1 MRVLVDWCVLLIF
14 VISTFLRC
22 GTSRNVVTGVGRRV
36 IFLGIFVLEPPVDML
51 LHRRCVLDVGQ
62 LASDMKVN

>member
-1 MRVLVDWCVLLIF
+1 M
-14 VISTFLRC
+14 
-22 GTSRNVVTGVGRRV
+22 TGVGRRV

-51 LHRRCVLDVGQ
+51 LHRRCVLYGGQ